1 MAKIAF
7 FPNLAFGKLE
17 VISREGCST
26 GEIPSWLIDQ
36 PEVITALA
44 ALAKAG
50 GTALFATVHEDL
62 DAVVDTESGDV
73 TFEEVIPS

>member
-7 FPNLAFGKLE
+7 YPNLAFGKLE
-17 VISREGCST
+17 VISRDGRAT

-36 PEVITALA
+36 PEVISALE

-50 GTALFATVHEDL
+50 GTALLATVKTDL
-62 DAVVDTESGDV
+62 DVVVDTDSGTL
-73 TFEEVIPS
+73 TFEAMIP